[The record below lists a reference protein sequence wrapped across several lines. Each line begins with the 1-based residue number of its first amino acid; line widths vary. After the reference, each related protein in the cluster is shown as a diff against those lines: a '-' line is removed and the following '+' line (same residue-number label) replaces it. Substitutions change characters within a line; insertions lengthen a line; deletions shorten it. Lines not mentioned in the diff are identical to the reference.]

1 MSVQLPVLVQS
12 RRMTLRR
19 SSFVSMIVISLLAV
33 VLSACSLAAPA
44 PVGNVD
50 STGTG
55 ATGQQAPLS
64 QAQPLEPMQLPA
76 RKPTAANGADL
87 YQEKCVRCHGSLG
100 RGDGEMAAQVQ
111 QQFGRPVADL
121 TSDVAARAKTP
132 EYWYQLVTVGNLQ
145 AGMPGFSGSLDVNQR
160 WDVIAYVWTLSAPPA
175 QIAKGQEVYVKQC
188 VQCHGET
195 GKGDGPD
202 AKEKLSDF
210 SQIATFASI
219 EAGRLDQELASTHIP
234 SFAGTTSELERRAAI
249 DYIRT
254 FAYDAAP
261 ASGSTTTAASTPTAP
276 TAPGTTAPAPAP
288 AGEGITVQGYL
299 INGTGGQPVPGNL
312 SITFYI
318 FPGGTGQTSITQ
330 TLHADAQGRFVVTT
344 TQAAPGDLI
353 AATTEYKQ
361 LNFFSSL
368 EDYAPQVTVPITIYE
383 STLDSA
389 QVAIST
395 LHIVAS
401 PGASGGLDVN
411 EIYVLSNT
419 GDKIVAGF
427 GQPVMRL
434 GLPASAVQVIPDTN
448 MPPDVLVQKDGGL
461 DYYDAIPV
469 GDNGGQIVFQY
480 NIPNGPF
487 KLDRPLFQNVA
498 SVNLLVQGDPAQLS
512 VTGGQLT
519 AAGTQDMQGTT
530 YQQFRA
536 SGLTAGQTLALTVAG
551 PGGAFDW
558 RILAGI
564 GLVIVGVVGLVVWQ
578 RGRGKGVVADSSEA
592 QRDAL
597 IDQIAA
603 LDDDFAAGGID
614 EVNYR
619 AKRAKLK
626 ERLLK
631 LM

>member
-1 MSVQLPVLVQS
+1 MSIHLPLFARL
-12 RRMTLRR
+12 RRMTTGR
-19 SSFVSMIVISLLAV
+19 SSLVSMIVISLMGV

-44 PVGNVD
+44 PVGNAN
-50 STGTG
+50 SMGTG
-55 ATGQQAPLS
+55 AQAPMA
-64 QAQPLEPMQLPA
+64 QQPAQPMELPT
-76 RKPTAANGADL
+76 RRPAAGNGAAL
-87 YQEKCVRCHGSLG
+87 YEEKCVRCHGAQG
-100 RGDGEMAAQVQ
+100 RGDGEMAAQIQ
-111 QQFGRPVADL
+111 QQFGKPVADL
-121 TSDVAARAKTP
+121 TSDVTSRAKTP
-132 EYWYQLVTVGNLQ
+132 EYWYQMVTSGNLQ

-160 WDVIAYVWTLSAPPA
+160 WDVIAYAWTLAAPNA
-175 QIAKGQEVYVKQC
+175 QIARGQDVYARQC
-188 VQCHGET
+188 VQCHGI
-195 GKGDGPD
+195 GGLGDGPD

-210 SQIATFASI
+210 SQLATFAKI
-219 EAGRLDQELASTHIP
+219 EAGKLDQALASTHIP
-234 SFAGTTSELERRAAI
+234 SFAGTTSELERRAVI

-254 FAYDAAP
+254 FAYDFAPSSASTATTPSTPSAP
-261 ASGSTTTAASTPTAP
+261 A
-276 TAPGTTAPAPAP
+276 APGTTDPVP

-299 INGTGGQPVPGNL
+299 LNGTNGESVPGNL
-312 SITFYI
+312 PITFYV
-318 FPGGTGQTSITQ
+318 FPGGTGQNAITQ
-330 TLHADAQGRFVVTT
+330 SLQTDAQGRFVVTT

-368 EDYAPQVTVPITIYE
+368 EDYAPQVTVPITVYE
-383 STLDSA
+383 STMDSSN
-389 QVAIST
+389 VAIET
-395 LHIVAS
+395 LHIVAV
-401 PGASGGLDVN
+401 PGAAGLEVS
-411 EIYVLSNT
+411 EIYVLSNS
-419 GDKIVAGF
+419 GDRIVAGF

-434 GLPASAVQVIPDTN
+434 GLPTAATQVMPDTN
-448 MPPDVLVQKDGGL
+448 MPPDVLVQTDGGL

-480 NIPNGPF
+480 VIPNGPY
-487 KLDRPLFQNVA
+487 KLDRPLFQNV
-498 SVNLLVQGDPAQLS
+498 SSINLLVQGDAAQLS

-536 SGLTAGQTLALTVAG
+536 SNLTAGQTLTLTLAG
-551 PGGAFDW
+551 AGGAFDW

-564 GLVIVGVVGLVVWQ
+564 GLVIVGVVGLFVWQ
-578 RGRGKGVVADSSEA
+578 RGRGQGAVVAASGEA

-603 LDDDFAAGGID
+603 LDDDFAVGAID